1 MKSTILTSF
10 AAIAFIAFSAFS
22 TPKAKPEVYTVD
34 TKKSTVTWFGK
45 KFTGSHKGTVAVKS
59 GSLTF
64 DNKKLVN
71 GNFVVDMPTIKDADG
86 SKGLEN
92 HLKSDDFFGVEKF
105 PTATFTVKKI
115 AGAGANWNITGDMVI
130 KGKVKSITFPAKV
143 TWNADGTVTAVA
155 EKITLD
161 RTNFD
166 IKYKSKS
173 LFSDLGDNFIY
184 DEFEIGVNLVVSKGA
199 VAAK

>member
-1 MKSTILTSF
+1 MKSTILTGF
-10 AAIAFIAFSAFS
+10 ATIAFIAFSAFS

-45 KFTGSHKGTVAVKS
+45 KFTGSHKGTVALKS

-64 DNKKLVN
+64 DNKKLIN
-71 GNFVVDMPTIKDADG
+71 GNFVVDMPTIKDNDG

-92 HLKSDDFFGVEKF
+92 HLKNDDFFGVDKF
-105 PTATFTVKKI
+105 PTATFTVKKVS
-115 AGAGANWNITGDMVI
+115 GSGANWNITGDMNI